1 MSWLL
6 WVKRHIVVCCCKWYV
21 SKSEKFFRARMGGSI
36 AAIGCDADSMMPCRV
51 EFGERRRGNL
61 ACLSRVTEKWRNS
74 VMNTYYNMGIPIS
87 ICMSHFYVALEKVIS
102 SFKVMLQDDIK
113 KCNPVKRC
121 VDDQIVVCHKR
132 TVSEDLY
139 KKNVI
144 AQFFLA
150 TEEVLRSTR

>member
-1 MSWLL
+1 
-6 WVKRHIVVCCCKWYV
+6 
-21 SKSEKFFRARMGGSI
+21 MGGSI

-87 ICMSHFYVALEKVIS
+87 ICMSNFYVALEKVIS

-150 TEEVLRSTR
+150 TEEFLRSTR